1 MMEEYDVTVTLRVD
15 ADVELVFL
23 CMRNKRLNDETTELT
38 TSCANLTR
46 TEERKLHPNVKT
58 LSFKSILERSV

>member
-23 CMRNKRLNDETTELT
+23 CMHDERFDDETTELA

-46 TEERKLHPNVKT
+46 TERKH
-58 LSFKSILERSV
+58 

>member
-23 CMRNKRLNDETTELT
+23 CMRDKRFDDETTELA

-46 TEERKLHPNVKT
+46 TERKH
-58 LSFKSILERSV
+58 